1 MRFTHGDDM
10 DNVSQITQAY
20 SQAPWR
26 KQLQVIGIF
35 LSVLIILLMA
45 ASVFVSITARAAT
58 LGREIQRYRLENEDL
73 EYEIA
78 NLRSEVATLNS
89 VSVLQAR
96 ALELGFRPATTEE
109 ITYIRVTGYT
119 GKPKASI
126 ATPAQTVVST
136 APVLLP
142 AFTQSWVEW
151 LTEQLQNPAVSVADS
166 RP

>member
-1 MRFTHGDDM
+1 MLFTLGDDM

-26 KQLQVIGIF
+26 KQLQVIGVF
-35 LSVLIILLMA
+35 LSVLIIVLMA
-45 ASVFVSITARAAT
+45 ASVFVSITARTAM
-58 LGREIQRYRLENEDL
+58 LGREIQRYHMENENL
-73 EYEIA
+73 VYEIA
-78 NLRSEVATLNS
+78 NLRSDLATLTS
-89 VSVLQAR
+89 VSVLKAR
-96 ALELGFRPATTEE
+96 ALELGFRPATTDE

-119 GKPKASI
+119 GKPKANI
-126 ATPAQTVVST
+126 AVPAQTVVST

-151 LTEQLQNPAVSVADS
+151 LAERLQKPAVSVADS